1 MAKILMVD
9 DDRNILTTMGIA
21 LKREDHEVDLAA
33 SYAEAVNFME
43 SAVYDIVIT
52 DLRMGEKG
60 GIDVLRSCKETSP
73 DTEVIVLT
81 AYGSLQTAIEA
92 LREGASD
99 YILKPCGSDQM
110 THNINRVLEKKK
122 LVSQIKSLKKQVA
135 NITLSDSIV
144 GKSQVIQQLKKKIAL
159 VADTDATVL
168 VTGETG
174 TGKEVV
180 ANSIHARS
188 RRNDSPLL
196 AISCAALP
204 ENLLESELFG
214 HVKGAFSGAIS
225 NKKGLVVEA
234 HKGTLFLDE
243 IGEMT
248 VSLQSKLLRFI
259 EEGEVRPVG
268 SNKTRIVDVRLLAAS
283 NKNLVEAV
291 EVNDFRK
298 DLYYRLKV
306 VNINIPPLRARG
318 NDVILLATHFIQ
330 HFAQKGGKPKLELS
344 KEARAALKSYD
355 WPGNVREL
363 KHIIEGAV
371 ILSGETVIMPEHLD
385 LDIPSPPSHEKK
397 RADPQNIT
405 ISEVTRQ
412 HLLEVL
418 EKYHWNQK
426 KASQVL
432 GISKATLWRRLKAYD
447 IDVKS
452 IRKSM
457 YM

>member
-21 LKREDHEVDLAA
+21 LKREGHEVDLAEN
-33 SYAEAVNFME
+33 YNQAVKHIG

-52 DLRMGEKG
+52 DLRMEEKG
-60 GIDVLRSCKETSP
+60 GIDVLKSCKEISP

-81 AYGSLQTAIEA
+81 AFGSLQTAIEA
-92 LREGASD
+92 LQKGASD
-99 YILKPCGSDQM
+99 YILKPCGPDQIS
-110 THNINRVLEKKK
+110 HNIDRVLEKKR
-122 LVSQIKSLKKQVA
+122 LLSQIKALKKQVA
-135 NITLSDSIV
+135 DSALSDTLV
-144 GKSQVIQQLKKKIAL
+144 GKSPVMQSLKKKIAL

-168 VTGETG
+168 ITGETG

-180 ANSIHARS
+180 ANAIHS
-188 RRNDSPLL
+188 KSHRNDMPLL
-196 AISCAALP
+196 TISCAALP

-225 NKKGLVVEA
+225 NKKGLVAEA
-234 HKGTLFLDE
+234 HQGTLFLDE
-243 IGEMT
+243 IGDMP

-259 EEGEVRPVG
+259 EEGEIRPVG
-268 SNKTRIVDVRLLAAS
+268 SNKTRIVDVRLIAATNS
-283 NKNLVEAV
+283 DLEKAVKN
-291 EVNDFRK
+291 NDFRK

-306 VNINIPPLRARG
+306 VNTKIPPLRTRG
-318 NDVILLATHFIQ
+318 NDVTLLVNHFLG
-330 HFAQKGGKPKLELS
+330 HYAQKANKPKLEVS
-344 KEARAALKSYD
+344 KAAKAVLKAYD

-371 ILSGETVIMPEHLD
+371 IMSGENVIMPKHLD
-385 LDIPSPPSHEKK
+385 LPDTPWDQIAHAASP
-397 RADPQNIT
+397 NIT
-405 ISEVTRQ
+405 ISEVTKQ

-426 KASQVL
+426 KAAKVL
-432 GISKATLWRRLKAYD
+432 GISKATLWRRLKAYEID
-447 IDVKS
+447 IKA

-457 YM
+457 YL